1 MNYSV
6 ALPRLPE
13 LTQRDK
19 IVLVLETEVSHLLE
33 ASQFPLLT
41 AGHQRRKWCPLFLV
55 NFCDLETCVPTML
68 LS

>member
-13 LTQRDK
+13 LMQRDK

-33 ASQFPLLT
+33 ASQFPFLR
-41 AGHQRRKWCPLFLV
+41 AGRQRCKW
-55 NFCDLETCVPTML
+55 
-68 LS
+68 